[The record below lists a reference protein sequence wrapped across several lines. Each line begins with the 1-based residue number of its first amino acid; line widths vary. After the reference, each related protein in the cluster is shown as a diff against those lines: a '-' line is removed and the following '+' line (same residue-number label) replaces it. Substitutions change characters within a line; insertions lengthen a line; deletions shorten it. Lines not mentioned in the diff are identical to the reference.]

1 MSSPRVGPLRSHP
14 VEGNARLLTED
25 VCDSWDD
32 ADVDPDYYRSA
43 SSLTEL
49 DDEQRALVDA
59 VRADPVQLCAAA
71 QGLLV
76 LPELATGLELSPR
89 RLEER
94 NTRPARRILQAA
106 LSRDGGALDVP
117 RPLKARVTGT
127 CRHFAVLSCAFL
139 RARAIPARVRC
150 GFETYFQPGRNNDH
164 WITEHW
170 DGARWVRI
178 DSEILGF
185 DLLDRPEDL
194 ADGQFLTGA
203 EAWAA
208 YRAGADPMSFG
219 VHSTEN
225 WGAAEIVGNAIRDL
239 AAVNKVEM
247 LPWDEWGPMALLRTW
262 SHATH
267 RGADGQAHGRARRRR
282 GRRDH
287 GALRDAAC
295 PRRDDLLTT
304 GDLCVDRET
313 SSGSMSTLSP

>member
-219 VHSTEN
+219 VHGTEN

-247 LPWDEWGPMALLRTW
+247 LPWDEWGPMASCYEHGLTPHIEELMDKLT
-262 SHATH
+262 AALA
-267 RGADGQAHGRARRRR
+267 ADEDVAIT
-282 GRRDH
+282 
-287 GALRDAAC
+287 ALY
-295 PRRDDLLTT
+295 
-304 GDLCVDRET
+304 
-313 SSGSMSTLSP
+313 STLPVPDEMIS